1 MLVKKAILLT
11 GIYGVECTI
20 YIYINNSIKII
31 NILFTN
37 NTIKKRCLEIPKR
50 RYREK
55 YFDYHWPRKA
65 EKSNDNSQKVFFF
78 FFWLGRHSNTGA
90 SDYGSKL

>member
-37 NTIKKRCLEIPKR
+37 NTIKKR
-50 RYREK
+50 
-55 YFDYHWPRKA
+55 
-65 EKSNDNSQKVFFF
+65 
-78 FFWLGRHSNTGA
+78 
-90 SDYGSKL
+90 